1 LANSGFRK
9 SVVASIDIQNINDT
23 IHHIIPT
30 NFFAWSHLMLKPLST
45 ALLAA
50 SLLVSP
56 IVFSAEKTSVTVSAP
71 WEINS
76 YDPAVSGFAFHRLQ
90 VMETLVDA
98 DTKGVLIPA
107 LATEWS
113 AAEDGMS
120 WSFTVR
126 EGVKFHNGTA
136 LTAELVSTSLNRAFE
151 KPGIL
156 KKAPIKS
163 IEAKDGNIVIQLE
176 KPFSALP
183 ALLTHNTTVISAPA
197 SMDAEGNVIG
207 AIGTGAFIVDT
218 FTPPQSVTL
227 KRNDNYWGKKATL
240 ETVSYLASS
249 RAETR
254 ALMAE
259 SGDADLVFNLDPSG
273 FAHLKDVDSVKT
285 SADAIPRVVI
295 LKLNASHKF
304 LDDARARQALSMS
317 INRQG
322 IATAITRFPE
332 ASATQLF
339 PPVLSEWHNKD
350 LKPLTNDVEAA
361 KKLLAD
367 LGWKAGDDGI
377 LTRNGERFKLL
388 LRTFPDRPELPLI
401 ATALQAQWGE
411 IGVELEVSVSSYS
424 EIPKGHKDGSLEVAL
439 FARNYGLTPDPIG
452 TTLQDFGKGG
462 GDWGAMGWENA
473 KVADALDSISQTSD
487 AAVRTENI
495 ATVAKAVHDELP
507 LIPVVWYQHTV
518 SVAKDLKGY
527 VVDPLERSYGLN
539 NVSWG
544 K

>member
-1 LANSGFRK
+1 MF
-9 SVVASIDIQNINDT
+9 
-23 IHHIIPT
+23 
-30 NFFAWSHLMLKPLST
+30 KPLST
-45 ALLAA
+45 AILAA

-56 IVFSAEKTSVTVSAP
+56 IAFAAEKTSVTVSAP

-98 DTKGVLIPA
+98 NTKGVLIPG
-107 LATEWS
+107 LATEWT

-120 WSFTVR
+120 WSLTLR

-136 LTAELVSTSLNRAFE
+136 LTAELAAKSLNLAFE
-151 KPGIL
+151 KPGML
-156 KKAPIKS
+156 KKAPIKG
-163 IEAKDGNIVIQLE
+163 IAAKDDKVVIQLE

-197 SMDAEGNVIG
+197 SLDAEGNVVG
-207 AIGTGAFIVDT
+207 AIGTGPFVIDT
-218 FTPPQSVTL
+218 FTPPQSVAL
-227 KRNDNYWGKKATL
+227 KRNEDYWGEKAIL
-240 ETVSYLASS
+240 ETASYLASG

-254 ALMAE
+254 ALLAE

-273 FAHLKDVDSVKT
+273 FAHLKTVDSVKV
-285 SADAIPRVVI
+285 SADAIPRVVS

-304 LDDARARQALSMS
+304 LDDARARQALSMA
-317 INRQG
+317 IDRQG

-339 PPVLSEWHNKD
+339 PPVLSEWHSED

-401 ATALQAQWGE
+401 ATALQSQWGD

-452 TTLQDFGKGG
+452 TTLADFGKGG
-462 GDWGAMGWENA
+462 GDWGAMGWDNA
-473 KVADALDSISQTSD
+473 KVAEALDKISQTSD

-495 ATVAKAVHDELP
+495 AIVTKALQDELP

-527 VVDPLERSYGLN
+527 EVDPLERNYGLSK
-539 NVSWG
+539 VSWG

>member
-1 LANSGFRK
+1 MF
-9 SVVASIDIQNINDT
+9 
-23 IHHIIPT
+23 
-30 NFFAWSHLMLKPLST
+30 KPLST
-45 ALLAA
+45 AMLAA

-56 IVFSAEKTSVTVSAP
+56 ISFAADKTSVSVSAP
-71 WEINS
+71 WEISS

-98 DTKGVLIPA
+98 DTKGVLKPG
-107 LATEWS
+107 LATEWT
-113 AAEDGMS
+113 ATEEGMS
-120 WSFTVR
+120 WQFTLR
-126 EGVKFHNGTA
+126 DGVKFHDGTA
-136 LTAELVSTSLNRAFE
+136 LTAEIASQSLNRSFE
-151 KPGIL
+151 KPGML

-163 IEAKDGNIVIQLE
+163 IEAKDGKIVIQLE
-176 KPFSALP
+176 KPFAALP

-197 SMDAEGNVIG
+197 SLNAQGTVIA
-207 AIGTGAFIVDT
+207 AIGTGPFVIDKL
-218 FTPPQSVTL
+218 TPPQSVTL
-227 KRNDNYWGKKATL
+227 KRNDHYWGEKAKLKTAN
-240 ETVSYLASS
+240 YLASS

-273 FAHLKDVDSVKT
+273 FAHLAEVDSVKT
-285 SADAIPRVVI
+285 SADAIPRVVS

-304 LDDARARQALSMS
+304 LNDVRARQALSLAV
-317 INRQG
+317 NRQG
-322 IATAITRFPE
+322 IAMAITRFPE

-350 LKPLTNDVEAA
+350 LNPLANDVEAA

-377 LTRNGERFKLL
+377 LMRDGERFKLL
-388 LRTFPDRPELPLI
+388 LRTFPDRSELPLI
-401 ATALQAQWGE
+401 ATALQEQWRE
-411 IGVELEVSVSSYS
+411 IGVELEVSVSNYS
-424 EIPKGHKDGSLEVAL
+424 EIPKGHKDGSLHVAL

-452 TTLQDFGKGG
+452 TALQDFGKDG

-473 KVADALDSISQTSD
+473 EVATALEKIAQTND

-495 ATVAKAVHDELP
+495 AIVSKALQQELP
-507 LIPVVWYQHTV
+507 MIPVVWYQHTV
-518 SVAKDLKGY
+518 SVAKDLEGY
-527 VVDPLERSYGLN
+527 VVDPLERNYGLSN
-539 NVSWG
+539 IYWS